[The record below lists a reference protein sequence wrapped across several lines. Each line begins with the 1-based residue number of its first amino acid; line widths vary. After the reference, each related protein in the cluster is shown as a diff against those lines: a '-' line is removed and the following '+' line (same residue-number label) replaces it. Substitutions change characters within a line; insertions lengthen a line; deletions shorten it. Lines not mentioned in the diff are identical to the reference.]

1 MRKLLIMLMVL
12 VLVVLPSALFAQG
25 KTFGATFMSMNNAHF
40 QTINAGLKAAIEA
53 RGDKLITL
61 DPDFDSAKQQ
71 QQLEDFI
78 QEHIDGLF
86 ISPVDGTAIMPA
98 LTEVRDAGIPIIVI
112 DAHPKDESVVNG
124 LVSANNFD
132 AGYQAGLTLAKALN
146 HKGKVGFIDYYIPD
160 VTVLARGNGF
170 RKALSE
176 NPGIKLVVTQ
186 TGKGSVD
193 SALPIME
200 NILQSDPDIDGM
212 FCINDPTAAGA
223 ISAIEGARK
232 KVLVSSVDG
241 SQDAMRLIKSG
252 KQLST
257 SSQNPKNMGSTA
269 VVQMYKV
276 LAGQKIEHYV
286 EVAITLIDAKNVDKY
301 FGK

>member
-1 MRKLLIMLMVL
+1 
-12 VLVVLPSALFAQG
+12 
-25 KTFGATFMSMNNAHF
+25 
-40 QTINAGLKAAIEA
+40 
-53 RGDKLITL
+53 
-61 DPDFDSAKQQ
+61 
-71 QQLEDFI
+71 
-78 QEHIDGLF
+78 
-86 ISPVDGTAIMPA
+86 
-98 LTEVRDAGIPIIVI
+98 
-112 DAHPKDESVVNG
+112 
-124 LVSANNFD
+124 
-132 AGYQAGLTLAKALN
+132 
-146 HKGKVGFIDYYIPD
+146 
-160 VTVLARGNGF
+160 
-170 RKALSE
+170 
-176 NPGIKLVVTQ
+176 
-186 TGKGSVD
+186 
-193 SALPIME
+193 ME

-257 SSQNPKNMGSTA
+257 SSQNPKIMGSTA